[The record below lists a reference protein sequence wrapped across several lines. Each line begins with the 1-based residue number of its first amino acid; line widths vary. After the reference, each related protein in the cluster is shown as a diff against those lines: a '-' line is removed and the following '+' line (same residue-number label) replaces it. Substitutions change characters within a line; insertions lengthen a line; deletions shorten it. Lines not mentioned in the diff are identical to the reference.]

1 MQSLAPNLLTFLPM
15 RVKLWEN
22 RKNQKNAAPLHK
34 CTLLT
39 RISTVVI
46 VQSAE
51 SFLAYNDIG
60 YSKAGRMLFLFIIR
74 YQSS

>member
-1 MQSLAPNLLTFLPM
+1 M
-15 RVKLWEN
+15 RVELWEN
-22 RKNQKNAAPLHK
+22 RKNQQNAAPLHSY
-34 CTLLT
+34 TLLS
-39 RISTVVI
+39 RISTVII

-51 SFLAYNDIG
+51 SPLADNDIG